1 MFNYHSNHT
10 YMANMLPTLEAALN
24 RWEALWEKLCSAHW
38 SSDEMAR
45 ADIMMYAPEIVS
57 LARAYLYI
65 PISKR
70 GGIAR
75 DFTLDLRRILKGGE
89 KPL

>member
-1 MFNYHSNHT
+1 MT
-10 YMANMLPTLEAALN
+10 
-24 RWEALWEKLCSAHW
+24 
-38 SSDEMAR
+38 R

-70 GGIAR
+70 GVIAR

-89 KPL
+89 KPS

>member
-1 MFNYHSNHT
+1 MS
-10 YMANMLPTLEAALN
+10 
-24 RWEALWEKLCSAHW
+24 
-38 SSDEMAR
+38 R
-45 ADIMMYAPEIVS
+45 ADIMMFAPEIVS
-57 LARAYLYI
+57 LAKAYLHI

-75 DFTLDLRRILKGGE
+75 DFTLDLRRILKGAG